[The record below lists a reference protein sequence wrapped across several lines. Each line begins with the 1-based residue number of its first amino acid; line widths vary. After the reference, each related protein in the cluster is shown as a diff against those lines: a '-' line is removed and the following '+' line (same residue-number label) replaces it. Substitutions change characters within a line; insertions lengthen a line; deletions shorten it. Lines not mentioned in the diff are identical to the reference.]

1 MITNRRSGVSVIKDT
16 DPPKTKQ
23 QLKREQMLASGEWK
37 EGEQGELVRVRNVGV
52 PSKERLSYLEGLDR
66 PLTESEAR
74 EYASA
79 SFDPS
84 SNMNVLF
91 GLAAGAGFDP
101 VGEAAMGLLG
111 SGSKAVGKGISAMKA
126 TSGGSSKYAP
136 GGDPVRAMES
146 GLRFVSDFYS
156 DPYIQKHFKGLYGE
170 GKDVTSTFS
179 RGQSPIR
186 PETHLDMRRQY
197 GALGAFDKVGDKVYI
212 DKSYFG
218 HTGQKMAGLEKKVK
232 EVAAHETAHY
242 ADAPMFTDDSQ
253 LFEAGSKMVDN
264 LRETSHMKPTD
275 SFLRYHQPTDA
286 VKEMHGIT
294 DEDAL
299 RSSWRY
305 WNYLIDPREMTA
317 NAMEVRLAME
327 RAIFE
332 SDNPRIAELF
342 KNIGDDES
350 FSKLMVGDFS
360 DLNDFQYSMLMR
372 QIYNNVGEHTRNT
385 MRHVLKGAND
395 RSTYDYTSGKIWNDQ
410 EKKKSISDWLK
421 YALMVPVAGAA
432 ATQAEMAHGGKVK
445 AIKRK

>member
-23 QLKREQMLASGEWK
+23 QLKREQMLASGQWK
-37 EGEQGELVRVRNVGV
+37 EGEQGELVRVRNVGL

-156 DPYIQKHFKGLYGE
+156 DPYILNHFKGLYGE
-170 GKDVTSTFS
+170 GKDVMSTFS

-186 PETHLDMRRQY
+186 PETHIDMRRQY

-242 ADAPMFTDDSQ
+242 ADSPMFKPGSTMVKNLEGVSNTKPSSNFLSYRPDD
-253 LFEAGSKMVDN
+253 AK
-264 LRETSHMKPTD
+264 K
-275 SFLRYHQPTDA
+275 
-286 VKEMHGIT
+286 
-294 DEDAL
+294 
-299 RSSWRY
+299 Y
-305 WNYLIDPREMTA
+305 WNYISDPKEMTA

-332 SDNPRIAELF
+332 NDNPRIAELF

-360 DLNDFQYSMLMR
+360 DLNDFQYNMLMSEV
-372 QIYNNVGEHTRNT
+372 YNNVGEHTTNT
-385 MRHVLKGAND
+385 IRHVLKGAND
-395 RSTYDYTSGKIWNDQ
+395 RSTYDYISGKVWNDK